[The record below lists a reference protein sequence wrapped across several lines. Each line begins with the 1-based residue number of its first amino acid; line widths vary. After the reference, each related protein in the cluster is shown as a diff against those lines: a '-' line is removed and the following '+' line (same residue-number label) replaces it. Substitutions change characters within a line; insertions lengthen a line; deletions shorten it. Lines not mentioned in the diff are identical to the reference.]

1 MYSKSRDIVYEIA
14 CISSKP
20 NRFGT
25 PKARTHCH
33 NLPLTDWERERKKQG
48 ERSNEKK
55 TMFTKYSL
63 DDFPTIF
70 DFEPTYWQRIRL
82 TNCLIAAIH
91 RTRLDFNT
99 NL

>member
-1 MYSKSRDIVYEIA
+1 M
-14 CISSKP
+14 
-20 NRFGT
+20 
-25 PKARTHCH
+25 
-33 NLPLTDWERERKKQG
+33 RKK
-48 ERSNEKK
+48 
-55 TMFTKYSL
+55 TTFTKYSL